1 MNKRFLS
8 AVLSAAVAA
17 SLMTGCADT
26 EQNAAGSAEDDTSL
40 SIVTTIFPEY
50 DWVRNVLGDED
61 ADITML
67 TDGGVD
73 MHSFQPTAD
82 DIVKISEC
90 DLFIYAGGESDA
102 WVEDALK
109 QSGNENMKVIDL
121 LDVLGDSVREEE
133 TVEGMEAEAEEEEG
147 ETEYDEHVWLSLK
160 NAEVIC
166 DAIADSLAELDP
178 GNAENYRSN
187 ASAYKDELAAL
198 DEEYQTAVDKASQ
211 NTLLFG
217 DRFPFRYMV
226 DDYGLNY
233 YAAFAG
239 CSAETE
245 ASFETV
251 RFLAE
256 KVDECGLKYVIT
268 LENSDQSIAETII
281 ENTESKDQEII
292 QMNSMQSVT
301 SDDIADGATYLAIM
315 QENLNALKL
324 ALQA

>member
-268 LENSDQSIAETII
+268 LENGDQSIAETII
-281 ENTESKDQEII
+281 ENTENKDQEII

-315 QENLNALKL
+315 QENLDALKL

>member
-268 LENSDQSIAETII
+268 LENGDQSIAETII

>member
-1 MNKRFLS
+1 
-8 AVLSAAVAA
+8 
-17 SLMTGCADT
+17 MTGCADT

-268 LENSDQSIAETII
+268 LENGDQSIAETII
-281 ENTESKDQEII
+281 ENTENKDQEII

-315 QENLNALKL
+315 QENLDALKL